1 MERRFGWLKLYL
13 RPWAQSHSPDH
24 TTPWFVLCMTL
35 NVQNWF
41 FWSTRDVANA
51 PQPLNSTDLAPGCSQ
66 PTQKAP
72 GMCPV
77 LSTSWFSLLLQP
89 AQLGNSDTVS
99 AHRNTNWW
107 KLHLTGSAVTA
118 NFTSLSNP
126 CFMSPDCC
134 FIGFVSSEMQD
145 QIYCWKWWAT
155 TESQQWQLT
164 FHGRN

>member
-1 MERRFGWLKLYL
+1 MESRFGWFLPQTLSTHS
-13 RPWAQSHSPDH
+13 QSASWSQH
-24 TTPWFVLCMTL
+24 TLVCAVLQTL

-41 FWSTRDVANA
+41 LWSTRNTANA
-51 PQPLNSTDLAPGCSQ
+51 PQPLHSTYLGPGCRQ
-66 PTQKAP
+66 PTQKSP
-72 GMCPV
+72 ETCLV
-77 LSTSWFSLLLQP
+77 LGTSWFSLLQA
-89 AQLGNSDTVS
+89 AQAGNSDTECSQEHKLVKS
-99 AHRNTNWW
+99 PSHRQCCYS
-107 KLHLTGSAVTA
+107 KLYI
-118 NFTSLSNP
+118 FINP